1 MSASYGTGPA
11 SGEYSVE
18 KENQLQPEDTL
29 VERGIDD
36 ALDEGYSPPERA
48 HGRGAFGTAES
59 MDQLLAEEEP
69 DPASHINVPLDK
81 DEQQRSD
88 EAEREDEFPRRGE
101 VGRLRAGRLVAPD
114 RDLAETQKQSW
125 WLTTSASAEEQ
136 PLPRRPRFTSS
147 TTSSSGR
154 RMRTRRSCLWVTQ
167 QRAFGAFGGSEP
179 GLTLRRKRGWRPRAD
194 SFPLSARDQRLSDR
208 RHDGLT
214 PVADG
219 DESGCILTSNP
230 TG

>member
-1 MSASYGTGPA
+1 MSNPYGTGPA

-36 ALDEGYSPPERA
+36 GLDEGYSPPERA

-59 MDQLLAEEEP
+59 MQQMLAEEEP
-69 DPASHINVPLDK
+69 DPASRINVAFDK

-114 RDLAETQKQSW
+114 RGFGEDTEAELVADDVGISGGA
-125 WLTTSASAEEQ
+125 ASAEEAA
-136 PLPRRPRFTSS
+136 
-147 TTSSSGR
+147 
-154 RMRTRRSCLWVTQ
+154 VHII
-167 QRAFGAFGGSEP
+167 
-179 GLTLRRKRGWRPRAD
+179 D
-194 SFPLSARDQRLSDR
+194 
-208 RHDGLT
+208 
-214 PVADG
+214 
-219 DESGCILTSNP
+219 DEE
-230 TG
+230 